1 MEKIIKLT
9 EVDIDCEIAG
19 EITIATSTIQYIE
32 ETNKDGYGKSIVHL
46 ENNCI
51 NVNESLIGLVGSYPT
66 NYQNNCINVNESLE
80 EIEKLIG
87 NSKLSL
93 LTQVYDDYTKE
104 DKDSIKNK
112 VIVINTSIKQID
124 QLENRTK
131 VIFQRDRYISVKESQ
146 EEITNPQNNK
156 TSFIDKIKSLF

>member
-46 ENNCI
+46 E
-51 NVNESLIGLVGSYPT
+51 
-66 NYQNNCINVNESLE
+66 NNCINVNESLE

>member
-1 MEKIIKLT
+1 VEKIIKLT

-46 ENNCI
+46 E
-51 NVNESLIGLVGSYPT
+51 
-66 NYQNNCINVNESLE
+66 NNCINVNESLE